1 MQVNMLEAKNQLSR
15 LVKAA
20 QAGEDVVIAQR
31 GIPAVRLVP
40 INTGDQAPDPLA
52 WIAAHPLPAH
62 LKRSHDAI
70 EAEIQA
76 ERQAWD

>member
-1 MQVNMLEAKNQLSR
+1 MLEAKNQLSR

-40 INTGDQAPDPLA
+40 INPGNQAPDPLA
-52 WIAAHPLPAH
+52 WLAANPLPTH
-62 LKRSHDAI
+62 LKRNHDAI
-70 EAEIQA
+70 EAVIQA

>member
-20 QAGEDVVIAQR
+20 QAGEDVVIALR

-52 WIAAHPLPAH
+52 WLAAHPLPAH

-76 ERQAWD
+76 ERQVWD